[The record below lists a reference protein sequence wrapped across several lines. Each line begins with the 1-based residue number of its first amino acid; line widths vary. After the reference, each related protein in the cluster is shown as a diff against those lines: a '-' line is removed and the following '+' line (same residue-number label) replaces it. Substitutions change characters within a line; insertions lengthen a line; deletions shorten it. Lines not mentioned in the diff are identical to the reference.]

1 VLVENTMRTGKA
13 ATLLGVSVKT
23 LQRWEREGRLIPVA
37 RTDSNRRL
45 SPETQIREFIGL
57 RQANHAPTKLVASCR
72 VSRAAQK
79 PDLANQRNVLEEVVV
94 AKGLAGVEG
103 IEEVGGGLNVT
114 RKRFLARMDEIG
126 RRDVTML
133 ILAHRDRLTR
143 FGVEWFEHD
152 AKTHGCAVLVLTQER
167 LSPEPEMGQDVM
179 TIVHGCSSRLSGLRN
194 YRKRLDEA
202 LKQDANDVKQ
212 AQQCN

>member
-1 VLVENTMRTGKA
+1 MENTMSTGKA
-13 ATLLGVSVKT
+13 AQLLGVSVKT

-45 SPETQIREFIGL
+45 SPETQIREVIGL
-57 RQANHAPTKLVASCR
+57 RQANHAPPTLVASCR

-126 RRDVTML
+126 RREVTML
-133 ILAHRDRLTR
+133 ILAPRDRLTR
-143 FGVEWFEHD
+143 FGVEWFERD

-167 LSPEPEMGQDVM
+167 LSPEPEMVQDVM
-179 TIVHGCSSRLSGLRN
+179 TIVHGCSSRRYGVRN
-194 YRKRLDEA
+194 DRKQVDAA
-202 LKQDANDVKQ
+202 LKQDAHGVKQ
-212 AQQCN
+212 AQPCN

>member
-1 VLVENTMRTGKA
+1 MRTGKA

-45 SPETQIREFIGL
+45 SPETQIREVIGL
-57 RQANHAPTKLVASCR
+57 RQANHAPTTPVASCR

-94 AKGLAGVEG
+94 AKGLAGVECI

-143 FGVEWFEHD
+143 FGVAWFEHD

-179 TIVHGCSSRLSGLRN
+179 TIVHGCYGCSSRRYGLRN
-194 YRKRLDEA
+194 YRKKVDEA
-202 LKQDANDVKQ
+202 LKQDASHE
-212 AQQCN
+212 

>member
-1 VLVENTMRTGKA
+1 MCTGKA

-23 LQRWEREGRLIPVA
+23 LQRWECEGRLM
-37 RTDSNRRL
+37 DSNRRL
-45 SPETQIREFIGL
+45 SPETQIRAVIGL
-57 RQANHAPTKLVASCR
+57 RQANHAPPTPVASCR
-72 VSRAAQK
+72 VSSVAQK

-94 AKGLAGVEG
+94 AKGLAGVEC
-103 IEEVGGGLNVT
+103 IEEVGGGLNFK

-143 FGVEWFEHD
+143 FGVEWFERD

-179 TIVHGCSSRLSGLRN
+179 TIVHGCSSRRYGLRN
-194 YRKRLDEA
+194 YRKKLDEA
-202 LKQDANDVKQ
+202 LKQDASHE
-212 AQQCN
+212 

>member
-1 VLVENTMRTGKA
+1 MRTGKA

-45 SPETQIREFIGL
+45 SPETQIREVIGL
-57 RQANHAPTKLVASCR
+57 RQANHAPTTLVASCR

-79 PDLANQRNVLEEVVV
+79 PNLANQRNVLEEVVV
-94 AKGLAGVEG
+94 ATGLAGVEG

-114 RKRFLARMDEIG
+114 RKRLLARMDAIG

-143 FGVEWFEHD
+143 FGVEWFERD

-167 LSPEPEMGQDVM
+167 LSPEPDMGHDVM
-179 TIVHGCSSRLSGLRN
+179 TIVHGCSSRRYGLRN
-194 YRKRLDEA
+194 YRKKLDEA
-202 LKQDANDVKQ
+202 LKQDASHE
-212 AQQCN
+212 